1 MSDVDMSDED
11 ANAVLALTHNSQQ
24 DLIDRIAQLEH
35 RLQNALTSINSY
47 QIERGELID
56 KILELRIRLQNVVD
70 ILEG

>member
-1 MSDVDMSDED
+1 MSDED
-11 ANAVLALTHNSQQ
+11 ANFPTTPDSQQ

-47 QIERGELID
+47 QIERVELID

-70 ILEG
+70 ILEK